1 MMQLGEAL
9 QEARIRELESR
20 RWTYTRSGEWHS
32 LSRLWRGEKL
42 ALSDDD
48 LDRLLVRV
56 EARQEDIE
64 ADLKRLQGQHD
75 ARPFPRAAACHI
87 HKRSA

>member
-1 MMQLGEAL
+1 MAQLGEAL

-20 RWTYTRSGEWHS
+20 RWTYTRSGKWHS
-32 LSRLWRGEKL
+32 LSRLWRGATL

-64 ADLKRLQGQHD
+64 ADLSDFKANTTPAVPVSGGLSHT
-75 ARPFPRAAACHI
+75 
-87 HKRSA
+87 